1 MGKTDG
7 TAAGGKVYVK
17 NETTGTILATFSF
30 TDTTWTSKSLTITTP
45 ATGTNVLRTY
55 ITNDN
60 LTVTN
65 GMAFFDN
72 IKIKATADA
81 W

>member
-1 MGKTDG
+1 
-7 TAAGGKVYVK
+7 
-17 NETTGTILATFSF
+17 
-30 TDTTWTSKSLTITTP
+30 TITTP

-65 GMAFFDN
+65 GLAFFDN